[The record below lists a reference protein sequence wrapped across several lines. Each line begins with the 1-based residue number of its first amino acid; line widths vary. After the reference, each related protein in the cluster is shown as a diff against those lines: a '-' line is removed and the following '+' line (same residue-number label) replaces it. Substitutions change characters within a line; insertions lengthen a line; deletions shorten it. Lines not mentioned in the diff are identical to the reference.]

1 MVYGMEHSWAAL
13 ILVTILLC
21 SAGCLNTRSGEP
33 PASTVAVTVVSTAVT
48 TKEPPI
54 VPELSSDMAL
64 QPSDIPSDFV
74 LQDRTVIA
82 LPEVSQLARQL
93 GWREGYY
100 VSFYRRNG
108 NNEIITRIWQSVSIF
123 SSENINGVFLLEKEQ
138 LKEQQLTPGSRYEI
152 PFPVIGE
159 RSIAFRET
167 NPLDPER
174 PVTYTVIF
182 TKKNVYEKITMS
194 GTNTDYETLKRL
206 AQRAEFLIA

>member
-1 MVYGMEHSWAAL
+1 MEHSWAAL
-13 ILVTILLC
+13 FLVIMLLC
-21 SAGCLNTRSGEP
+21 SAGCLDTLFGEP
-33 PASTVAVTVVSTAVT
+33 PAVTVAITAAPTAVT
-48 TKEPPI
+48 SPESTI
-54 VPELSSDMAL
+54 VPEQSSDMAL
-64 QPSDIPSDFV
+64 QPADIPSDFV

-138 LKEQQLTPGSRYEI
+138 LEKQQLTPGSRYEI
-152 PFPVIGE
+152 PFPAIGE

-174 PVTYTVIF
+174 PVTYIVIF

-194 GTNTDYETLKRL
+194 GTNTDYETIKRL
-206 AQRAEFLIA
+206 AQRAEFLIT

>member
-1 MVYGMEHSWAAL
+1 MEHSWVAL
-13 ILVTILLC
+13 FLAIILLC
-21 SAGCLNTRSGEP
+21 SGGCLDTLAGAP
-33 PASTVAVTVVSTAVT
+33 PAVTLAITAAPNAVIATPEST
-48 TKEPPI
+48 I
-54 VPELSSDMAL
+54 VLEQSSDMAL
-64 QPSDIPSDFV
+64 QPADFPSDFV

-152 PFPVIGE
+152 PFPAIGE

-182 TKKNVYEKITMS
+182 TKKNVFEKITMS
-194 GTNTDYETLKRL
+194 GTNTDYETIKRL
-206 AQRAEFLIA
+206 AQRAEFLIT

>member
-1 MVYGMEHSWAAL
+1 MEHPWTAL
-13 ILVTILLC
+13 ILMTLIC
-21 SAGCLNTRSGEP
+21 SAGCLDTLAGEP
-33 PASTVAVTVVSTAVT
+33 PAVTARATTVPTTVPTPGPTVV
-48 TKEPPI
+48 
-54 VPELSSDMAL
+54 PEQSSDMAL
-64 QPSDIPSDFV
+64 QPSDLPSDFV

-82 LPEVSQLARQL
+82 LPEVSPLARQL
-93 GWREGYY
+93 GWRQGYY

-152 PFPVIGE
+152 PFPAVGE

-206 AQRAEFLIA
+206 AQRAEVLIA